1 MKEHFPA
8 YLKKV
13 ADKYKYVLLLG
24 LAGIL
29 LMVWPVEGA
38 EDQTAKST
46 EAQPEA
52 HVLLEEALEQLLS
65 QMEGVGNVQVL
76 LTVEQGSEAVYAY
89 DRSDSRTDGGGSLQT
104 ELVTLSQNGG
114 QVPVEVQTTAPV
126 YRGAAVVCEGGGS
139 PSVCLLVT
147 QMIQSLT
154 GLPADRIVITKMK

>member
-8 YLKKV
+8 YLQKV

-29 LMVWPVEGA
+29 LMVWPVEKA
-38 EDQTAKST
+38 EERIGDAAEVRQ
-46 EAQPEA
+46 EERIQ
-52 HVLLEEALEQLLS
+52 LEDALEQLLS
-65 QMEGVGNVQVL
+65 QMEGVGNAQVL
-76 LTVEQGSEAVYAY
+76 LTVEQGTRAVYAY
-89 DRSDSRTDGGGSLQT
+89 DRSDSRTDGGGSQQT

-126 YRGAAVVCEGGGS
+126 YRGAAVVCEGAGS
-139 PSVCLLVT
+139 PSVRLLVT